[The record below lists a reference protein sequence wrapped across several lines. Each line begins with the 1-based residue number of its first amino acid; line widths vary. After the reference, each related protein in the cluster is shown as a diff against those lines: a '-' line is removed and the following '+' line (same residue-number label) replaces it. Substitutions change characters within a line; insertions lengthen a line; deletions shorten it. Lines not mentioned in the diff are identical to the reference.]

1 MKLFHV
7 ETIEQ
12 FKIGAWLER
21 QGLAAEDVAVVELVD
36 RYTVRIINAAGQWM
50 DVECKDGEVKIN
62 QD

>member
-21 QGLAAEDVAVVELVD
+21 QGLVAEDVAVVELVD

-50 DVECKDGEVKIN
+50 DVECKDGAVQIN